1 MNRRTFLSGVSSGLV
16 ASSGCL
22 GTETSTQVVTDRDV
36 TVVER
41 GCGEKQ
47 NTASLEYDHST
58 DQLRV
63 EGVVSGT
70 TNCGGLDISYANNES
85 SNRVIVE
92 VIVADS
98 AECPSCTRYYDYEAT
113 VSFRETPSVVAVFHS
128 DPELLGDG
136 WTILLD
142 GSKPTTEKSTETR

>member
-16 ASSGCL
+16 AASGCL
-22 GTETSTQVVTDRDV
+22 GSGTSTPVVTDRDV
-36 TVVER
+36 TVVDR
-41 GCGEKQ
+41 GCGEKE
-47 NTASLEYDHST
+47 NTASLEYDTSI
-58 DQLRV
+58 DQLHL

-70 TNCGGLDISYANNES
+70 TNCGGLDISYTNNES
-85 SNRVIVE
+85 SDRVIVE

-136 WTILLD
+136 WTVLLD
-142 GSKPTTEKSTETR
+142 ESKTEKPTTETM